1 MTPHIVDDSV
11 EVTAKD
17 APGHLMHG
25 AIERMAN
32 GASRDQILALQA
44 LMETEF
50 TEPWE
55 DDFPLLHTFA
65 PGLYARQMTIPKG
78 GIIIGKIHRHAH
90 VNTISKGK
98 VWVVTEFG
106 KEEITGPVTFVSQP
120 GTKRVVVAQ
129 EETIWTTYHPT
140 EETDLAKIEEYVIAP
155 SYEALESLTMQTTKT
170 LEVTL

>member
-1 MTPHIVDDSV
+1 MSDLATI
-11 EVTAKD
+11 
-17 APGHLMHG
+17 HG

-32 GASRDQILALQA
+32 GASRAQILDFQS
-44 LMETEF
+44 LMHAEF
-50 TEPWE
+50 IQPWE
-55 DDFPLLHTFA
+55 PDFPVEHIFA

-90 VNTISKGK
+90 VNTISKGR

-106 KEEITGPVTFVSQP
+106 KDEIIGPVTFVSQP

-140 EETDLAKIEEYVIAP
+140 EETDMEKIEEHVIAP
-155 SYEALESLTMQTTKT
+155 TYAALEQGMI
-170 LEVTL
+170 E